1 MDCKKTELYI
11 DSLLDNE
18 LEEKD
23 NIDLIE
29 HLENCSECKA
39 KWELNE
45 ETKSKLKYVIS
56 SIKTSDSFRKQI
68 RSKLIYN
75 EPKFIQFKPNLIA
88 ASIIFL
94 LGLGLFFNETFSSV
108 PPLDELHNNIEI
120 KKGDYSIV
128 EISSQ
133 AGVKLNDSFFS
144 SFKEKEYSIEGISKV
159 KKSFTKEANIVYL
172 RNNKGEKI
180 SICFLPKNYEMPE
193 CHSTN
198 KNGITFHCGN
208 KGNCNYVYWKQ
219 SKKTIAVVAN
229 TFTSDEI
236 IEMAV
241 PLAKEI

>member
-1 MDCKKTELYI
+1 MDCKKTELYVN
-11 DSLLDNE
+11 SLLDNE

-23 NIDLIE
+23 NINLIE
-29 HLENCSECKA
+29 HLESCIECKT

-45 ETKSKLKYVIS
+45 ETKSKLKNFIG
-56 SIKTSDSFRKQI
+56 SIKTSDTFKKQI
-68 RSKLIYN
+68 RNKLIYN
-75 EPKFIQFKPNLIA
+75 EPKRIQFKPNLIA

-120 KKGDYSIV
+120 KKGTYNIYELSN
-128 EISSQ
+128 ET
-133 AGVKLNDSFFS
+133 GVKLNDSFFS
-144 SFKEKEYSIEGISKV
+144 SFKEKDYSIEGISKV

-193 CHSTN
+193 CHSYN

-219 SKKTIAVVAN
+219 NKKTIAVVAN

-236 IEMAV
+236 IEMTG
-241 PLAKEI
+241 PLTKEI